1 MRMDGLINGQIL
13 LAGLLCALGLN
24 ALTAWV
30 RLARAKAIFWQTVS
44 AILQTLALPLV
55 YVIVLMQPLAFS
67 SLLGRAPHAEVVIAF
82 ALSLLVFVLLWR
94 LFVELT
100 FTIPALRR
108 QRAEAAL
115 GRRLIR
121 FAHQRQGRAPLLPP
135 PVLIPGASPAS
146 LDIADSQPLSPQER
160 ALLQSPPSSE

>member
-1 MRMDGLINGQIL
+1 MDGLINGQIL

-30 RLARAKAIFWQTVS
+30 RLARAKAIFLQTVS

-108 QRAEAAL
+108 
-115 GRRLIR
+115 
-121 FAHQRQGRAPLLPP
+121 
-135 PVLIPGASPAS
+135 
-146 LDIADSQPLSPQER
+146 
-160 ALLQSPPSSE
+160 